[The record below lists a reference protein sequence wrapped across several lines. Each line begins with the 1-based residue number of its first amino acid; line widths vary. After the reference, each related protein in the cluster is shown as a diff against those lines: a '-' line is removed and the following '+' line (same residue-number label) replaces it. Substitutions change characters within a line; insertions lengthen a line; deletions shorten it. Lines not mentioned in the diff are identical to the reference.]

1 MHFWEKVKILL
12 FVLIVMASVVTLT
25 GCGMGNRGEIVPSG
39 QNFGL
44 PERTDGDRTM
54 LVASTE
60 VGPNIAE
67 QEKVEGTAEAKRPLE
82 GMSWGSAF
90 LEDQEFLY
98 FYSGC
103 KIWKISKESKE
114 AAVLWE
120 SSHTEEVSLSG
131 EAILLGDRIFFIEN
145 WWSLGRIRETF
156 SVIHTDG
163 TGYECIEEKE
173 IWFGGNLYFA
183 DGILYVHDYK
193 TVWKYRVYTDG
204 TWDKMENLTEH
215 ISEASP
221 ETLKAEIVTFSNKKY
236 FLDIQDENLYLTDKE
251 TQEGRYLAECNGRVI
266 GMDDEYIYL
275 RRKESGGDGEVCIVY
290 EKIAIK
296 DGERS
301 TLFLQDG
308 FSNIFLIHDITG
320 TYGMSQIA
328 DGYIYYVEETDYKL
342 YLARRSLD
350 DPSNREILGEAF
362 FDSGIGAVGRVENY
376 SVETLSEVNPDWG
389 HVSVELER
397 LVVEESFPGAADINR
412 SLTEVQENIILYEEQ
427 NFLDME
433 KYLKDTG
440 EKLASAAEREGVNF
454 REHYSYNSVLSSV
467 FCYGDRWLSFYQ
479 EDDDYTGGAHGS
491 LYRKGYT
498 FDLLTGKR
506 LALGDVVGN
515 SEEEINTIVT
525 QYFELYINEEPEA
538 FWEDAMDIVR
548 EGIGM
553 ESDFYLK
560 EEGICFYF
568 PPYAIASFAAGFP
581 EVTVPYE
588 KFEIKISFEE
598 RDGRTQSDAEPASL
612 FPQEL
617 VNMLEEAFLESG
629 WRGVRELIEAGNQQS
644 GADGQ
649 EGTGDVLSGTDSQ
662 QIGSGSAQPEAGSQ
676 QNGLDSAQLRSDE
689 QQALIEVGDI
699 NYSEIFQHFPLINEY
714 KDRMIYEYE
723 PYEAVS
729 YLYQGP
735 KELEFIYYLP
745 ERDRGKYALV
755 YESGK
760 SGGKRAYS
768 VRLADLVNDVF
779 VTAAEFDV
787 QNDIGEVFLYKG
799 EYYYIYGW
807 KSGVSEEKG
816 YDGFMLHKLSGNPKR
831 ETLLGCYAPEGEFV
845 LTEREIFVTEK
856 ESDLFTPSERRVGQ
870 FGYIVY
876 DNRWDFEEER
886 NLPYADDWTF
896 EKLKE
901 AYGELDLYGEFQQ
914 NDSETNVIY
923 IEAFRKLVHNE
934 VTFYDRESDKNYYLR
949 DYEGVQLDIKEEGVY
964 DPGRFEYYLFDADGN
979 GFPELGILEEY
990 PDGHSAFLYL
1000 FRYDV
1005 DTGQYSL
1012 WINLY
1017 PPYDRLLGTRK
1028 VLMYDGVH
1036 MKIDYGY
1043 YQLDQEGE
1051 VECKAYL
1058 YYLPIRMFEQLCLVM
1073 LPAHSDPGLDADV
1086 TLRMEKY
1093 GIYAREP
1100 GEWYFRVTEEQFEEL
1115 ETILM
1120 DAYKESKK
1128 KGEAVLYTYEELFGE
1143 REIRLY

>member
-1 MHFWEKVKILL
+1 MHFWAKVKILSIML
-12 FVLIVMASVVTLT
+12 LVMIPTVMLT
-25 GCGMGNRGEIVPSG
+25 GCGMGNQREIVPSG
-39 QNFGL
+39 QTSWENSGQ
-44 PERTDGDRTM
+44 PEGTDGESSMPVTQP
-54 LVASTE
+54 E
-60 VGPNIAE
+60 VSPNVSE
-67 QEKVEGTAEAKRPLE
+67 QENVGDTAEAKQPME
-82 GMSWGSAF
+82 GMAWGSAF

-103 KIWKISKESKE
+103 KIWKISRESKE

-145 WWSLGRIRETF
+145 WWSLGLTRETF

-163 TGYECIEEKE
+163 TGYECIEKKQT
-173 IWFGGNLYFA
+173 WFGGNLYFA

-193 TVWKYRVYTDG
+193 TVWKYGVYTDG

-221 ETLKAEIVTFSNKKY
+221 ETLKAAIVTFSNKMY
-236 FLDIQDENLYLTDKE
+236 YLDIQDENLYLTDKE
-251 TQEGRYLAECNGRVI
+251 TQESRYLAECNGIVI

-275 RRKESGGDGEVCIVY
+275 RRKESGGDGEDCIVY
-290 EKIAIK
+290 EKIAIT
-296 DGERS
+296 DGEKS

-308 FSNIFLIHDITG
+308 FSDIYLIHDITG
-320 TYGMSQIA
+320 TYGISQIA

-350 DPSNREILGEAF
+350 DPSEMEVLGEAL
-362 FDSGIGAVGRVENY
+362 FDSGIGEVGWVENY
-376 SVETLSEVNPDWG
+376 SVETLSQVNPDWG
-389 HVSVELER
+389 HVSVDLER
-397 LVVEESFPGAADINR
+397 LVVDESFPGAEEINR
-412 SLTEVQENIILYEEQ
+412 FLTEVQENIILYEEQ

-433 KYLKDTG
+433 KYLKDSG
-440 EKLASAAEREGVNF
+440 EKLANAAEREGINF

-515 SEEEINTIVT
+515 SEEEINDIVV
-525 QYFELYINEEPEA
+525 QYFASYINEEPQA
-538 FWEDAMDIVR
+538 FWEDAIDIVKDR
-548 EGIGM
+548 IGM

-568 PPYAIASFAAGFP
+568 PSYAIASFAAGFP

-588 KFEIKISFEE
+588 ELEVKISFKET
-598 RDGRTQSDAEPASL
+598 DGGDQAEAEPASL

-617 VNMLEEAFLESG
+617 VSMLEEAFLESG
-629 WRGVRELIEAGNQQS
+629 WRGVRELIEAGSQQS
-644 GADGQ
+644 GAAGQ
-649 EGTGDVLSGTDSQ
+649 NVT
-662 QIGSGSAQPEAGSQ
+662 GSAQSGTGSQ
-676 QNGLDSAQLRSDE
+676 KNGTGSAQSGTDE
-689 QQALIEVGDI
+689 QQALIEVRDL
-699 NYSEIFQHFPLINEY
+699 NSSELFQHFPLLNEY

-729 YLYQGP
+729 CLYQGP
-735 KELEFIYYLP
+735 KEMEFIYYLP
-745 ERDRGKYALV
+745 ERDRGKYALI

-760 SGGKRAYS
+760 SSGQRAYS
-768 VRLADLVNDVF
+768 VRLADLIDDVL
-779 VTAAEFDV
+779 VTAAEFDA

-799 EYYYIYGW
+799 ECYYIYGW
-807 KSGVSEEKG
+807 KSGASEESG

-831 ETLLGCYAPEGEFV
+831 ETLLGQYTPEGKFV

-914 NDSETNVIY
+914 SDSETNVIY
-923 IEAFRKLVHNE
+923 IDAFQKLIHNE
-934 VTFYDRESDKNYYLR
+934 VTFYDRESDKNYYLK

-964 DPGRFEYYLFDADGN
+964 DPGRFEYYFFDADGN

-990 PDGHSAFLYL
+990 PEGHSAFLYL
-1000 FRYDV
+1000 FRYDM

-1012 WINLY
+1012 WITLY

-1028 VLMYDGVH
+1028 VLEYDGVH

-1073 LPAHSDPGLDADV
+1073 LPAHSDLDLDADV
-1086 TLRMEKY
+1086 TLRMKKC
-1093 GIYAREP
+1093 GIYASEP

-1115 ETILM
+1115 ETILL
-1120 DAYKESKK
+1120 DAYKKSKE
-1128 KGEAVLYTYEELFGE
+1128 KGEAVLYTYEALFGE
-1143 REIRLY
+1143 R